1 LSQVRAVELWDHPDI
16 TAQIDQLKVLFPNLL
31 ISVIL
36 PATGKAAARC
46 EALASAGAEI
56 LHLNAD
62 NHAQG
67 FDDVQEKHLKDL
79 IREVH
84 LVLVRAV
91 LRDAVTVIASG
102 GIAMA
107 EHVAKAIICGADC
120 VAIDLP
126 MLLAL
131 ECRLCSHCQEG
142 DDCPVD
148 VGKINERRGAQ
159 RIVNLIGAW
168 NNQLLEVLGAMGLRE
183 VRRLRG
189 EVGRAMFFEDLEK
202 EIFAPLFAVPPGSE
216 TLERDPN

>member
-1 LSQVRAVELWDHPDI
+1 
-16 TAQIDQLKVLFPNLL
+16 
-31 ISVIL
+31 
-36 PATGKAAARC
+36 
-46 EALASAGAEI
+46 
-56 LHLNAD
+56 
-62 NHAQG
+62 
-67 FDDVQEKHLKDL
+67 
-79 IREVH
+79 
-84 LVLVRAV
+84 
-91 LRDAVTVIASG
+91 
-102 GIAMA
+102 
-107 EHVAKAIICGADC
+107 
-120 VAIDLP
+120 

-131 ECRLCSHCQEG
+131 ECRLCSHCQQG